1 MNIIGIIRAQ
11 KIAEQVAIK
20 RDNKNQHGGPNERE
34 VKRGMFLINE
44 QVEEKSAHKIAKELK
59 GEQVKD
65 IMQCMRSQSI
75 NRMIQI
81 NEIVP

>member
-20 RDNKNQHGGPNERE
+20 RDNKNQHGDPNERE

-44 QVEEKSAHKIAKELK
+44 QVEEKSAHKIAKDLK